1 MSIPDPTNGNAP
13 HGRQSGEASNQ
24 KHSDL
29 IMHDLFE
36 QVKPLEY
43 PDPHTVYGRVLGA
56 LLRGEQLTHLD
67 CWVRFGS
74 ARASHHIYTLR
85 KTGWLVKMDERQVNT
100 SDGGRKAT
108 IGVYSLSADTIAQA
122 GEYGQQYADQARRI
136 ELDRKAVGRGGA
148 HGNV

>member
-1 MSIPDPTNGNAP
+1 MSIPDPTNGNAS
-13 HGRQSGEASNQ
+13 HERQLGKASNQ
-24 KHSDL
+24 NHSEVIMLDL
-29 IMHDLFE
+29 LSA
-36 QVKPLEY
+36 VKPFEY

-85 KTGWLVKMDERQVNT
+85 KTGWTVKMDERQVNT

-108 IGVYSLSADTIAQA
+108 IGVYSLSADTIAKA
-122 GEYGQQYADQARRI
+122 GEAGQSYADQARRI
-136 ELDRKAVGRGGA
+136 ELDRKAAGRGGA
-148 HGNV
+148 YG